1 MDKLASY
8 KLNKAF
14 TEGVDICLDDAPE
27 VQFRVRL
34 PSQYNRGYTNAIY
47 GGMGF
52 KVSADGMMQ
61 TEANIMDAKYAQE
74 DAFLAHCLV
83 SMDGEPVPAD
93 FAAEYPAALAEPPAR
108 RSLVAWLAAAVTAGV
123 RPEKWRVDAE
133 GPLTLAVDVIEP
145 TGAETHVY
153 GHIEG
158 HAVRC
163 VFRERLNVAPGD
175 TLRLSVNPASLHAF
189 DPQSGRRVS
198 A

>member
-52 KVSADGMMQ
+52 KVSAEGMMQ

-93 FAAEYPAALAEPPAR
+93 FATEYPAALAELMRKAQELANDIEAGVSDTVKKSPALL
-108 RSLVAWLAAAVTAGV
+108 SGKESGPAKTGSMKNSSGAAA
-123 RPEKWRVDAE
+123 
-133 GPLTLAVDVIEP
+133 
-145 TGAETHVY
+145 
-153 GHIEG
+153 
-158 HAVRC
+158 
-163 VFRERLNVAPGD
+163 
-175 TLRLSVNPASLHAF
+175 
-189 DPQSGRRVS
+189 
-198 A
+198 